1 MRFPHLVLVIC
12 SVLLVLGTIAPAGSA
27 APPPEGV
34 CGICGSEFESAAQE
48 NGIDATVDESS
59 LSVNV
64 TADGVSHWTATATLD
79 RNATKEFGE
88 KRTLLFRT
96 VNQSYSSY
104 RTVVDDP
111 ENLTV
116 TLNDRTLSVTFT
128 VADATHL
135 YPGDVLIFDK
145 FVRHPP
151 HGKAYVNTDRLRVNG
166 PSSTIVTYTPE
177 GSTVE
182 GNQAVWTSSPERGT
196 YSPRLG
202 RDATIAFALDGGI
215 VAQAATVIAVRA
227 HALGMIKSELLDFAL
242 IQAVLVGLL
251 GVGLLF
257 ARDRL
262 PQSLTNSRRVVRW
275 LAVGTG
281 MYAGL
286 TSFAFLVGGDNLWL
300 PLVIVG
306 IGLAPQA
313 FLTASV
319 VLLAGFLDVDTGRN
333 LSRIAT
339 VTVLVWT
346 LVLLLGAPSSALLVT
361 VAGPLIFLPFGF
373 LAGARNPARFLLPP
387 VAALGPVVAALP
399 FVPRV
404 GVVFISPMMLAM
416 VCLGTALLGIPLFTI
431 GYRFAWDRDPSI
443 ERKPL

>member
-1 MRFPHLVLVIC
+1 MRPPHVVLAIF
-12 SVLLVLGTIAPAGSA
+12 SVLLLLGTVVPAGSA

-34 CGICGSEFESAAQE
+34 CGICGSEFERTAQK
-48 NGIDATVDESS
+48 NGIDATVSESS
-59 LSVNV
+59 LTVNV
-64 TADGVSHWTATATLD
+64 AADGMSYWEATATLNRD
-79 RNATKEFGE
+79 ATKQLSEN
-88 KRTLLFRT
+88 RTLLTRT

-116 TLNDRTLSVTFT
+116 TLNDRTLSVTYT

-135 YPGDVLIFDK
+135 YPGDVLVFDT

-151 HGKAYVNTDRLRVNG
+151 HGEAYVNTDRLRVTG

-182 GNQAVWTSSPERGT
+182 GNQAVWTSSPDRGT

-202 RDATIAFALDGGI
+202 RDATIAFAPDGGI
-215 VAQAATVIAVRA
+215 VAQAATTTAVRA
-227 HALGMIKSELLDFAL
+227 HVLGMIKSELLDFAL
-242 IQAVLVGLL
+242 IPAVLVGLL
-251 GVGLLF
+251 GAGLLF

-262 PQSLTNSRRVVRW
+262 PQSLTNGRRVVRW

-286 TSFAFLVGGDNLWL
+286 TALAFVIGGDNLWL

-306 IGLAPQA
+306 IGLAPQV

-319 VLLAGFLDVDTGRN
+319 ALLAGFLDVDTGRN
-333 LSRIAT
+333 LPRIAM

-346 LVLLLGAPSSALLVT
+346 LALLLGAPSSALLVT
-361 VAGPLIFLPFGF
+361 IAGPLIFLPFGF
-373 LAGARNPARFLLPP
+373 LAGARNPARFFLPL
-387 VAALGPVVAALP
+387 VAALGPVVEALP
-399 FVPRV
+399 LVPRV
-404 GVVFISPMMLAM
+404 GVVFVSPMMLAM
-416 VCLGTALLGIPLFTI
+416 VSLGTALLGIPLFTI
-431 GYRFAWDRDPSI
+431 GHRLSEIRDPSI
-443 ERKPL
+443 ERKPR